1 MSLIIL
7 RIAHTSQFRMNI
19 DKKERE
25 RKRERK
31 KDCVFQPLDAKN
43 EEDCVSFLCTLSH
56 LWII

>member
-25 RKRERK
+25 SEREKEKERK
-31 KDCVFQPLDAKN
+31 TVCFNP
-43 EEDCVSFLCTLSH
+43 
-56 LWII
+56 